1 MIYNEDCRE
10 TFKKISYDY
19 VFTSPPDFEEIKLN
33 PKENNY
39 KDFLDSWTPLLKP
52 TNNLVTICITD
63 RKVNGGINTKHIDV
77 IASMKENGWYLKE
90 NKIWGKSL
98 KINLFRLN
106 FMNIL
111 TFAKKP
117 FKLIDN
123 KNIPDVLFDDK
134 PYRYKDYNDTMSLEV
149 CKQIINKYTNKDNIV
164 YDCFF
169 GAGTTG
175 LACKELGVDFL
186 GSEID
191 KNILNYYYERLKLK

>member
-90 NKIWGKSL
+90 NKIWVKSL

-149 CKQIINKYTNKDNIV
+149 
-164 YDCFF
+164 F
-169 GAGTTG
+169 
-175 LACKELGVDFL
+175 
-186 GSEID
+186 
-191 KNILNYYYERLKLK
+191 

>member
-63 RKVNGGINTKHIDV
+63 RKANGGINTKHIDV

-90 NKIWGKSL
+90 NKIWVKSL

-106 FMNIL
+106 L
-111 TFAKKP
+111 S
-117 FKLIDN
+117 LIH
-123 KNIPDVLFDDK
+123 I
-134 PYRYKDYNDTMSLEV
+134 
-149 CKQIINKYTNKDNIV
+149 
-164 YDCFF
+164 
-169 GAGTTG
+169 
-175 LACKELGVDFL
+175 
-186 GSEID
+186 
-191 KNILNYYYERLKLK
+191 

>member
-63 RKVNGGINTKHIDV
+63 RKENGGINTKHIDV

-90 NKIWGKSL
+90 NKIWVKSL

-175 LACKELGVDFL
+175 LACKELGIDFL

-191 KNILNYYYERLKLK
+191 KNILNYYYERLKQK

>member
-63 RKVNGGINTKHIDV
+63 RKANGGINTKHIDV

-90 NKIWGKSL
+90 NKIWVKSL

-164 YDCFF
+164 YDCFL

-175 LACKELGVDFL
+175 LACKELGIDFL

-191 KNILNYYYERLKLK
+191 KNILNYYYERLKQK